1 MQRLLT
7 PLEEGRAEAVFG
19 SRMLDPG
26 AARRGNIPLYKFV
39 GNRIL
44 STAQNWLLRTRFSE
58 FHSGYRAYS
67 VHALAQL
74 PLEELSDSWH
84 FDTQIIL
91 ELLARGGRIVEVP
104 IPTYYR
110 VEICRVNGM
119 AYAWNCVRVTAGF
132 VLPAAAGRSGCSP
145 LAAQLADSQLVG
157 LQRVMCSGVL
167 LTFVAPL
174 CRYCL
179 P

>member
-132 VLPAAAGRSGCSP
+132 VLSGRGR
-145 LAAQLADSQLVG
+145 QE
-157 LQRVMCSGVL
+157 RV
-167 LTFVAPL
+167 FAPS
-174 CRYCL
+174 RSAR
-179 P
+179 